1 MKANTVCVIGS
12 GVSGLATAKVFLEE
26 GYDVT
31 VFEKQKGIGGVWEK
45 SRTYPGLTTQ
55 SPRDTYAFPDYPM
68 PASYPEWPSADQI
81 RSYLE
86 SYAQHFEI
94 TQKIRFK
101 TEVIQVE
108 RKIGKQLGWIVSIR
122 TKDSFSENITVE
134 QYEFDFVLVCNGTYH
149 IPKIPEIPGKEK
161 FIASGGRVLHTTEVN
176 DLSLMKGKRTVVV
189 GCGKSATDIATLGV
203 NHATECTLVFRQ
215 IPWLASRFF
224 LGKINIKYIL
234 LNRFAEMW
242 LPYRYLKGLEWVLH
256 TIGKP
261 LVWAFWKLN
270 ETILR
275 LQFGLDACGM
285 LPEKPLQ
292 KWTIAALGIAPKDFY
307 KNIHSGK
314 LHTKKANITR
324 FLPGGVELES
334 GDRIEADLVVF
345 GTGFRQD
352 VPFLEEK
359 YRCLMIDDRGNF
371 HLYRNLIHPQIPQM
385 GFVGYNT
392 SKFCPL
398 TFHLSAQWLV
408 EYTSGNLT
416 VPSAEEMLAQ
426 MEEEWKWKQT
436 EWGEKSL
443 DNGTSIFPFTFH
455 YIEELLNDLG
465 IDNHKKGWQRIL
477 QLMTPIDPS
486 VYKNLR
492 QQLPRKKT
500 ALVEDSETPD
510 LVRISRSSR

>member
-1 MKANTVCVIGS
+1 MKANTVCIIGS
-12 GVSGLATAKVFLEE
+12 GVSGLAAAKVFLEE

-31 VFEKQKGIGGVWEK
+31 VFEKQQGLGGVWEK

-108 RKIGKQLGWIVSIR
+108 RKMGKQSGWLVSVLIL
-122 TKDSFSENITVE
+122 DGFSENVTVE

-189 GCGKSATDIATLGV
+189 GFGKSATDIATLGV

-224 LGKINIKYIL
+224 LDRINIKYIL

-242 LPYRYLKGLEWVLH
+242 LPYRKLQGVEWFLH
-256 TIGKP
+256 IIGKP

-270 ETILR
+270 ETLLR
-275 LQFGLDACGM
+275 LQFGLDTCGM
-285 LPEKPLQ
+285 IPEKSIQ
-292 KWTIAALGIAPKDFY
+292 EWIISAFGIAPKDFY
-307 KNIHSGK
+307 HNIRSGK
-314 LHTKKANITR
+314 LRTKKANISQ
-324 FLPGGVELES
+324 FIPGGVELES
-334 GDRIEADLVVF
+334 GDRLEADLVVF

-359 YRCLMIDDRGNF
+359 YRRLMIDDGGNF

-385 GFVGYNT
+385 GFVGYNS

-408 EYTSGNLT
+408 EYTLGNLQ

-426 MEEEWKWKQT
+426 MEEEWKWKQS

-465 IDNHKKGWQRIL
+465 IDNRKKGWQRI
-477 QLMTPIDPS
+477 MTPIDPS
-486 VYKNLR
+486 AYKNLR
-492 QQLPRKKT
+492 QQLPRKKI
-500 ALVEDSETPD
+500 ALVEDSDTSD
-510 LVRISRSSR
+510 LVSISRS